1 MHTNHSDFCK
11 LTNVKQKA
19 SGRSRPRLHWCAN
32 GIFVF
37 LPLHAAGIY
46 QGPVADQV
54 CCSDY
59 VVSSYTPTVSAL
71 LRAQARAVSV
81 TSTDIDMLLVGED
94 CARNPSMNR
103 LWSIQR
109 ELEGIESV
117 AKSQRFGS
125 TVEVIAH
132 AATVHQVTERVRS
145 ASFLHLACHGIQ
157 NQKNALESGFYLS
170 NGMLTISKLMDLQ
183 LDKPWLAYLS
193 ACETAKGD
201 VEQPD
206 QVMHLAAAML
216 FAGFKH
222 VVATMW

>member
-1 MHTNHSDFCK
+1 MNMTQ
-11 LTNVKQKA
+11 TA
-19 SGRSRPRLHWCAN
+19 TGRSRPRLHWCAN
-32 GIFVF
+32 GGFVF

-46 QGPVADQV
+46 QGSASAQV

-71 LRAQARAVSV
+71 LRAQAQATPVAPSDV
-81 TSTDIDMLLVGED
+81 DMLLVGED
-94 CARNPSMNR
+94 CAKNPALNR
-103 LWSIQR
+103 LWSVRR
-109 ELEGIESV
+109 ELECIELV
-117 AKSQRFGS
+117 AKSQQFGRA
-125 TVEVIAH
+125 VEVIGS
-132 AATVHQVTERVRS
+132 AATVQQVTERVKS
-145 ASFLHLACHGIQ
+145 ASFLACHGIQ
-157 NQKNALESGFYLS
+157 DQTNALESGFYLS
-170 NGMLTISKLMDLQ
+170 DGKLTISKLMDLQ

-201 VEQPD
+201 AEQPD